1 MEWMRLALIA
11 ATTLAASKLPPIL
24 GPKDKE
30 YGTCGPNP
38 CSRSDPLV
46 RPEHILFPLGAAGC
60 IVLFANVPTL
70 LLASQTR
77 IRDLTVSTMQ
87 VVFLT
92 AVMGGTAALYLVC
105 PSWAYALSC
114 HVAALIITRP
124 APPTLLMHRQV
135 YSSAQSVAI
144 AVVVVWAAQLGPA
157 LPVLDSPGMSGCCG
171 ARSHLLA
178 WAVTQ
183 TVGEALVLL
192 GECLLH

>member
-1 MEWMRLALIA
+1 MEWMRIALIA
-11 ATTLAASKLPPIL
+11 ATTLAASELPPIL
-24 GPKDKE
+24 GSKE
-30 YGTCGPNP
+30 YRTCGPNP

-46 RPEHILFPLGAAGC
+46 LPQHILFPLGAAGC
-60 IVLFANVPTL
+60 VVLFAKVPTL

-77 IRDLTVSTMQ
+77 IRDLAASTVQ

-92 AVMGGTAALYLVC
+92 AVMGCTAALYLVC

-124 APPTLLMHRQV
+124 PPPTLLMHRHV
-135 YSSAQSVAI
+135 YASAQSVAI
-144 AVVVVWAAQLGPA
+144 VVVVVWAAQLGPA
-157 LPVLDSPGMSGCCG
+157 LPVIDSPGMSGCCG
-171 ARSHLLA
+171 AMSHLLA

-183 TVGEALVLL
+183 TVVEALVLL